1 MIKKTN
7 PTKRLF
13 SAVADE
19 IRRDISADNFD
30 GEIISEKIIMDK
42 YGVSRN
48 TALKSLV
55 VLEGMGWVMRY
66 PGKGTVIVKKKN
78 ALKSTVNILLNTETI
93 GMDLFH
99 QRSWTGAEILSA
111 ISREAKQSNVN
122 MRIIFL
128 NMDDSIEEKM
138 ESLLSLGANNAFVG
152 LFGPPVKD
160 FIPGFTENKMPY
172 LVRTYPHGDFNQICT
187 ESKNATKK
195 AVRYLINSYDVKKI
209 LFVHPDQGFDM
220 HMKGRLEGYMEALKD
235 CGIPFDEKML
245 FPFKPYDSGEV
256 MSAKDRLK
264 EILPGID
271 AVFTCNGASGF
282 ETYKVMVDLGVKMP
296 QDIPL
301 IVFDDFEE
309 FEKLSPAISA
319 VRCNYDEI
327 GRQIVRECCDMMR
340 NGFRNDIRIIVNS
353 QLMLR
358 DTA

>member
-19 IRRDISADNFD
+19 IRRDISAGNFE

-78 ALKSTVNILLNTETI
+78 ALKNTVNILLNTETI

-111 ISREAKQSNVN
+111 ISREAKKNNVN

-128 NMDDSIEEKM
+128 NQDDSIDEKM
-138 ESLLSLGANNAFVG
+138 ESLLALGSNNAFVG

-160 FIPGFTENKMPY
+160 LIPRFIENKMPY
-172 LVRTYPHGDFNQICT
+172 VVRTYPRGDFNQIFAET
-187 ESKNATKK
+187 KNSTKK
-195 AVRYLINSYDVKKI
+195 AIRYLINSYNVKKI
-209 LFVHPDQGFDM
+209 LFVHPDQGFEM
-220 HMKGRLEGYMEALKD
+220 HLKGRWEGYMETLEE
-235 CGIPFDEKML
+235 CGVPFDEKML
-245 FPFKPYDSGEV
+245 FPFNPYDSNEV
-256 MSAKDRLK
+256 MSAKERLK
-264 EILPGID
+264 DILREID

-282 ETYKVMVDLGVKMP
+282 ETYKVLMDLGVKMP

-301 IVFDDFEE
+301 MVFDDFKE
-309 FEKLSPAISA
+309 FDKLSPAISA
-319 VRCNYDEI
+319 VKCNYDEI
-327 GRQIVRECCDMMR
+327 GRQIVKECCDMMN
-340 NGFRNDIRIIVNS
+340 NGFRNDIRITVNS